1 MVCFLALLDM
11 SDFFIIAGGLRGE
24 DVFLKGALGVS
35 PSGLSSKAKGLELS
49 SRSNVFV
56 CLSLADPSFDFNI
69 LSAFVLFLLEETV
82 VEDEDSELSDFVSL
96 TTMTS
101 S

>member
-1 MVCFLALLDM
+1 M
-11 SDFFIIAGGLRGE
+11 SDFLIIAGGLSGD

-35 PSGLSSKAKGLELS
+35 LSGLSSKAKGLELS

-56 CLSLADPSFDFNI
+56 CLSFADPSLDFSI
-69 LSAFVLFLLEETV
+69 LSALVLFLPEETV

-96 TTMTS
+96 TTITS